1 MHHSSCLEE
10 LDGPNC
16 GDGAPQESIWAH
28 LIPNYS
34 LQLFDRKSVGGVPCM
49 S

>member
-16 GDGAPQESIWAH
+16 GDVVPQKSIRAH

-34 LQLFDRKSVGGVPCM
+34 LQLFDIGNRWEVCPA
-49 S
+49 